1 MKENLTN
8 IILKCQ
14 NIGIKNIILSGLV
27 ISNRV
32 RLDILEKAHAMIFDL
47 CKSYNCL
54 YIDNRNI
61 KGNCLSYDG
70 LHLLETGKSIL
81 ANNFIF
87 NINKANKGFPRDLPP
102 VGSYVYKIVTAL
114 SYLQICSL

>member
-32 RLDILEKAHAMIFDL
+32 RLEKSHAMIFDL
-47 CKSYNCL
+47 CKSFNCL
-54 YIDNRNI
+54 YIDNRI
-61 KGNCLSYDG
+61 IIGNCLSYDG

-102 VGSYVYKIVTAL
+102 VGS
-114 SYLQICSL
+114 